1 MKERSFDQKQFQAC
15 PDDFDIIKVTT
26 FTAGAKLKKDMIVYI
41 VAVDADNSGLPAGS
55 VPTAT
60 ILIKDDIVLKGNDSV
75 KLVGYRRNYSAI
87 QLVTKPT
94 FANDETSVVVAGVGK
109 NMSLFNTVE
118 QPIYVF
124 GYFNRIQIPSTSTDT
139 IIIAYK

>member
-1 MKERSFDQKQFQAC
+1 M
-15 PDDFDIIKVTT
+15 
-26 FTAGAKLKKDMIVYI
+26 
-41 VAVDADNSGLPAGS
+41 
-55 VPTAT
+55 
-60 ILIKDDIVLKGNDSV
+60 
-75 KLVGYRRNYSAI
+75 GYRRNYSAI

-124 GYFNRIQIPSTSTDT
+124 GYFNRIQIPPTSTDT